1 MVRNGPPFLL
11 SRRTWAYET
20 FGEERCI
27 QLFCMATPDD
37 MRANAEHIRMA
48 DGFVEVAGGTNN
60 NNYANVN
67 LIVEVRFN
75 SLALSS

>member
-1 MVRNGPPFLL
+1 VCSETACLCL
-11 SRRTWAYET
+11 VLCRTWAYET

-67 LIVEVRFN
+67 LIVEVSATMAV
-75 SLALSS
+75 SL